1 MPAFTSFHFKNDR
14 AGLKYEYTIAAILT
28 LSWRRPLSYRNQSI
42 DLPSKWMDWFLYDN
56 GLRHKRVKIWNKY
69 QDEGIL
75 RKLWIN
81 FDGNSFRQTYFS
93 DQLWIS
99 YSKSS
104 CDSIFQLKFIMIS
117 NCTLHREQGSDLVL
131 FKSEKKEFKK
141 LFPEAWDDQTTT
153 AMVGNSTF
161 KDVFRWQLSDKKRK
175 SCEIFQRI
183 NHRRYEDLHQIS
195 TQTWPQQC
203 YSCRHK

>member
-1 MPAFTSFHFKNDR
+1 M
-14 AGLKYEYTIAAILT
+14 
-28 LSWRRPLSYRNQSI
+28 
-42 DLPSKWMDWFLYDN
+42 
-56 GLRHKRVKIWNKY
+56 
-69 QDEGIL
+69 
-75 RKLWIN
+75 KLWIN

-93 DQLWIS
+93 DQPWIS

-117 NCTLHREQGSDLVL
+117 NCTLHRELGSDLVL

-153 AMVGNSTF
+153 AIVGNSTF